1 MTKTQK
7 YRLIGTEITRKNKFI
22 MKEKLIGLCIRKD
35 GLDVLFPILPTKHTK
50 STDVIY
56 KTNKIIL
63 QGGEKKAEW
72 L

>member
-1 MTKTQK
+1 
-7 YRLIGTEITRKNKFI
+7 
-22 MKEKLIGLCIRKD
+22 MKKKLMGLCIRKD
-35 GLDVLFPILPTKHTK
+35 GFDVLFPILPTKYTK
-50 STDVIY
+50 STDIIY